1 MLVPTSNLCNGML
14 ALVPGISVALN
25 SAADEGDSV
34 KRHTGPAIFGVVA
47 ALGAMSPLDMAQA
60 APPKKTAQT
69 APAPTQTPSWAG
81 FYLGGN
87 IGSDFA
93 AAALSANGPPLGL
106 PGQSLGSAH
115 TQGLL
120 GGLQAGYNWQNGP
133 WVLGVEAAESLTH
146 LSATFPIATIPTL
159 QGSVTEH
166 SIGTATVHLGYAV
179 GQVLLY
185 VGGGVAWTHAKYN
198 VAGPVPAG
206 FGFCCTTTADPA
218 WSGSNTPFGGTFQ
231 TGADYKL
238 DQHWSVK
245 LQYDY
250 TGFGSQNA
258 DLSSPA
264 AGNPSIKANLNIQD
278 ILGGVNFHY

>member
-1 MLVPTSNLCNGML
+1 MLGTLMKGPTKFAIL
-14 ALVPGISVALN
+14 AM
-25 SAADEGDSV
+25 
-34 KRHTGPAIFGVVA
+34 VA
-47 ALGAMSPLDMAQA
+47 ALGAMSPLDMVQA
-60 APPKKTAQT
+60 APPKKTVQT
-69 APAPTQTPSWAG
+69 APAQTQTPSWAG

-93 AAALSANGPPLGL
+93 AAALFANGPPLGV

-146 LSATFPIATIPTL
+146 LSATFPITTIPTL
-159 QGSVTEH
+159 QGSVTET

-198 VAGPVPAG
+198 VAGPLPGGAIG
-206 FGFCCTTTADPA
+206 FPPIPTAAPDPA

-245 LQYDY
+245 VQYDY

-258 DLSSPA
+258 GLSSPTS
-264 AGNPSIKANLNIQD
+264 GNLSIKANLNIQD